1 MCYKRFLKIDGVIF
15 RKLERHRNN
24 MNNKIIVLILLLVA
38 IVAGFFFFLDS
49 IMDKL
54 ITVPVVVEPVACT
67 QEAKLCPDGSSVGRT
82 GTNCAFAECPSMPVT
97 QIKEGTVAAL
107 NQKILNNGILITP
120 LTVVTDSRCPSD
132 VVCIS
137 AGEVSLKVLLE
148 KGTTRSEIVMKSQT
162 PVVFGDTK
170 VSLTAVTPENN
181 SKKTFS
187 KDDYRFTFLVT
198 PLPVAVATGTVSGA
212 VTLSPICPVER
223 IPQEPQC
230 SPKPYA
236 TTIKI
241 REEGKTT
248 VVKTIQSNNLGV
260 FATDLPVGSYE
271 LDAITADGS
280 ILPRC
285 AKRTVLVKSGKNTV
299 ADISCDTGI
308 R

>member
-1 MCYKRFLKIDGVIF
+1 
-15 RKLERHRNN
+15 
-24 MNNKIIVLILLLVA
+24 MNNKIIVLVLLVLVLLGGAFYFLRTLPDQA
-38 IVAGFFFFLDS
+38 IIPVAND
-49 IMDKL
+49 
-54 ITVPVVVEPVACT
+54 PVACT

-82 GTNCAFAECPSMPVT
+82 GANCAFAECPTPPVT
-97 QIKEGTVAAL
+97 QVKEGTVAAL

-120 LTVVTDSRCPSD
+120 LSVVADSRCPVD
-132 VVCIS
+132 VACIW

-148 KGTTRSEIVMKSQT
+148 KGTTRSELVIKSQT

-170 VSLTAVTPENN
+170 ISLTNVIPENN
-181 SKKTFS
+181 SKKTFN

-198 PLPVAVATGTVSGA
+198 PLPVAIATGTISGT

-223 IPQEPQC
+223 VPQEPQC

-236 TTIKI
+236 TSINI
-241 REEGKTT
+241 REKGKTA
-248 VVKTIQSNNLGV
+248 VMKTIQSNNLGIFSV
-260 FATDLPVGSYE
+260 DLPAGSYE
-271 LDAITADGS
+271 LEALTADGS

-285 AKRTVLVKSGKNTV
+285 AKETVLVTSSKNTV

>member
-24 MNNKIIVLILLLVA
+24 MNNKISVLILVLVGIA
-38 IVAGFFFFLDS
+38 AAAFYFSDARMNKQVAPIV
-49 IMDKL
+49 IE
-54 ITVPVVVEPVACT
+54 PVVCT

-82 GTNCAFAECPSMPVT
+82 GANCAFAECPLMPVT

-120 LTVVTDSRCPSD
+120 LSVISDSRCPSD

-162 PVVFGDTK
+162 PLVFGDAK
-170 VSLTAVTPENN
+170 VSLTTVTPLNN

-198 PLPVAVATGTVSGA
+198 PLPVAVATGTVSGT

-248 VVKTIQSNNLGV
+248 VIKTIQSNNLGV

-285 AKRTVLVKSGKNTV
+285 AKYMVLVTLGKNTV
-299 ADISCDTGI
+299 ANISCDTGI

>member
-1 MCYKRFLKIDGVIF
+1 
-15 RKLERHRNN
+15 
-24 MNNKIIVLILLLVA
+24 MNNKISVLILVLVGIA
-38 IVAGFFFFLDS
+38 AAAFYFSDARMNKQVTPIV
-49 IMDKL
+49 IE
-54 ITVPVVVEPVACT
+54 PVVCT

-82 GTNCAFAECPSMPVT
+82 GANCAFAECPSMPVT

-120 LTVVTDSRCPSD
+120 LSVVTDSRCPSD

-162 PVVFGDTK
+162 PVVFGDAK
-170 VSLTAVTPENN
+170 VSLTTVTPLNN

-187 KDDYRFTFLVT
+187 KDDYRLTFLVT
-198 PLPVAVATGTVSGA
+198 PLPVAVATGTVSGT

-285 AKRTVLVKSGKNTV
+285 AKHTVLVTLGKNTV
-299 ADISCDTGI
+299 ANISCDTGI

>member
-1 MCYKRFLKIDGVIF
+1 
-15 RKLERHRNN
+15 

-38 IVAGFFFFLDS
+38 IVAGFFFFSDS
-49 IMDKL
+49 IMNKL
-54 ITVPVVVEPVACT
+54 VTAPVVVDPIACT
-67 QEAKLCPDGSSVGRT
+67 QEAKICPDGSSVGRT
-82 GTNCAFAECPSMPVT
+82 GLNCAFAECPTSPVT

-120 LTVVTDSRCPSD
+120 LSVMADSRCPTD
-132 VVCIS
+132 VACIW

-148 KGTTRSEIVMKSQT
+148 KGTTRSELVIKLQT
-162 PVVFGDTK
+162 PVEFGNTK
-170 VSLTAVTPENN
+170 ISLTNVIPENN
-181 SKKTFS
+181 SKKSFS

-198 PLPVAVATGTVSGA
+198 ALPVAVATGTISGT

-248 VVKTIQSNNLGV
+248 VVKTIQSNNLGI
-260 FATDLPVGSYE
+260 FTTDLPVGSYE

-285 AKRTVLVKSGKNTV
+285 TKQTVLVKSGKNTV